1 MKIDLLN
8 FVPGHRR
15 HLVLRRLRVALRIVV
30 VGDGGGEAHAVV
42 VRYLGRGEREKV
54 LLLCSYHA
62 EKQFPTCC
70 HAVAMQKA
78 KVNVRK

>member
-42 VRYLGRGEREKV
+42 VRYLGRGERENAWMK
-54 LLLCSYHA
+54 SFQIRF
-62 EKQFPTCC
+62 KDN
-70 HAVAMQKA
+70 K
-78 KVNVRK
+78 